1 MKKFIS
7 ICVLTS
13 QLMVAQVAFAMT
25 MQEKNK
31 ETVLNFYELALNQ
44 KNFEA
49 ASQYLGSRYTQH
61 NPLAADGPEGLK
73 NFLNYLREK
82 YPDAH
87 STIKRIFAEGDFVIL
102 HVHSIKEPG
111 TRGSAIFDLF
121 KLENGKII
129 EHWDAIQEVPE
140 HSANPN
146 GMF

>member
-1 MKKFIS
+1 MKKFLS
-7 ICVLTS
+7 ICILFSQFMIAQATFALTI
-13 QLMVAQVAFAMT
+13 
-25 MQEKNK
+25 QEKNK
-31 ETVLNFYELALNQ
+31 ETVQNFYELALNQ
-44 KNFEA
+44 KNFAA
-49 ASQYLGSRYTQH
+49 ASQYLGTRYTQH

-87 STIKRIFAEGDFVIL
+87 STIKRIFAEGDYVIL
-102 HVHSIKEPG
+102 HVHSVKEPG

-129 EHWDAIQEVPE
+129 EHWDAIQDVPE
-140 HSANPN
+140 HSANAN